1 MPLFSGEI
9 MSLLKVIGSR
19 DIMSL
24 KNYLWRTFVVLSD
37 IISTETVVQQRQED
51 ILSLSLPQRQISA
64 GPFFYVRLA
73 TNISAETFSWSSY
86 M

>member
-24 KNYLWRTFVVLSD
+24 KNDLWRTFVVLSD

-51 ILSLSLPQRQISA
+51 ILSLSLS
-64 GPFFYVRLA
+64 YNLLA
-73 TNISAETFSWSSY
+73 LGALRDKFRPVS
-86 M
+86 